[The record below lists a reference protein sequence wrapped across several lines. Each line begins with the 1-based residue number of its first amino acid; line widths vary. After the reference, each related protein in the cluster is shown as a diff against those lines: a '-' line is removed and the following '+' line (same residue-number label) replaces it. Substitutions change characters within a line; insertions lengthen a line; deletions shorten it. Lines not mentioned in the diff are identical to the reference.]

1 VRIVDFQPA
10 LAQPVTEFHSRAAT
24 ALEIAMGRG
33 EAHAVL
39 LHFEPGGLIGP
50 HPAGFAQLYAP
61 LIGSGWIAGVDGAR
75 QLLRPGRVAV
85 VDRGELHSKG
95 SDEGMTAVMVQVRE
109 LAHVP

>member
-39 LHFEPGGLIGP
+39 LHSS
-50 HPAGFAQLYAP
+50 PAA
-61 LIGSGWIAGVDGAR
+61 
-75 QLLRPGRVAV
+75 
-85 VDRGELHSKG
+85 
-95 SDEGMTAVMVQVRE
+95 
-109 LAHVP
+109 